1 LGNPGT
7 GKTTIARLLA
17 RIYQSLGIL
26 RRGHFVETDR
36 AGLVAAYLGQTAIKV
51 RERVGEARGGVLFI
65 DEAYNLVQDDGGGRD
80 PYGHEAVAT
89 LLKLME
95 DHRDDLVVIVAG
107 YPDLMQRFLA
117 SNPGLRSRFN
127 TYLRFPDYAPEELAA
142 IFADFAVRHDYRLTD
157 AAAAKIAQT
166 LAAHHS
172 ARDQSFGNARLARNL
187 FEQAISHQATRLL
200 TGSVAAPL
208 DAEALI
214 TLQPEDIPVY

>member
-26 RRGHFVETDR
+26 RRGHLVETDR

-127 TYLRFPDYAPEELAA
+127 TYLRFPDYAPDELAA
-142 IFADFAVRHDYRLTD
+142 IFADFAARHDYRLTGRRRSQNRPNPGRPPLC
-157 AAAAKIAQT
+157 ARPILRQRSPGAQPVR
-166 LAAHHS
+166 A
-172 ARDQSFGNARLARNL
+172 G
-187 FEQAISHQATRLL
+187 HQPP
-200 TGSVAAPL
+200 GHP
-208 DAEALI
+208 
-214 TLQPEDIPVY
+214 PVDRQRCRPA